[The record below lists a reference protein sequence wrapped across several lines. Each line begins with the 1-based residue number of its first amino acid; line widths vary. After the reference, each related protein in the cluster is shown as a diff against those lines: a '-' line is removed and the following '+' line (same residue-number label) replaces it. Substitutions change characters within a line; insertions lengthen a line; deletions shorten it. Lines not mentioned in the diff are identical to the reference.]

1 MIRKVQDDLYQI
13 GSPLVRF
20 YLLLEQDGA
29 ALIDGGFVGDLS
41 RLKKAL
47 RQENLDWKDIHSIL
61 LTHGHLDHT
70 HNVVRIKDLS
80 GATIYGDTLDDQHF
94 EGRFPYQGISR
105 CCGILEA
112 IGRGLFGFKRVV
124 LDKNIHDG
132 EIIDVWGGIRVIHL
146 PGHTDGHCGFLSLK
160 HDLFFTGDI
169 VDIHSFRTGL
179 APSIFNS
186 CPEKLGESIRKV
198 LDLNPSGILA
208 NHCDLSSP
216 REQAKRFQRFAKRK
230 TPPAN

>member
-1 MIRKVQDDLYQI
+1 MIRKVQHDLYQI

-20 YLLLEQDGA
+20 YLLLDQDGA

-47 RQENLDWKDIHSIL
+47 RQENLDWKGIHSIL

-160 HDLFFTGDI
+160 HDLFFTG
-169 VDIHSFRTGL
+169 VTQTTTGTPAL
-179 APSIFNS
+179 IIYLTDAALQNIAAL
-186 CPEKLGESIRKV
+186 PEEWEGLEVIIEIIDVESV
-198 LDLNPSGILA
+198 L
-208 NHCDLSSP
+208 
-216 REQAKRFQRFAKRK
+216 EQLYF
-230 TPPAN
+230 TP